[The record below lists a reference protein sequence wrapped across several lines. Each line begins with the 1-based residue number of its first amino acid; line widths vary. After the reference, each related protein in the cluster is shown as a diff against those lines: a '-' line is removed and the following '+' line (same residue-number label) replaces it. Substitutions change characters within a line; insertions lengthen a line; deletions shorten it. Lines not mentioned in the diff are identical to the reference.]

1 MKQVS
6 EVALALRVVGRAN
19 TLTVFP
25 IPLLDDKLL
34 GVETGR
40 DGEGS
45 NDDALSNRHGMKGM

>member
-6 EVALALRVVGRAN
+6 EVALVLCVAGSAN

-25 IPLLDDKLL
+25 VPLLDDKLL

-40 DGEGS
+40 DGEGGY
-45 NDDALSNRHGMKGM
+45 DDALSNGHGMKGM